1 MRTWM
6 VALTA
11 SVTLLASY
19 ALGQPPGGGQFSG
32 GRFGGP
38 PQGGPFDAGR
48 NPLVRALDTNGD
60 GELSAAELAAATVS
74 LKKLDTNGDGRITRN
89 ELRGQF
95 AGRGDHGGRPGM
107 GPGMGMGTRP
117 GMGPQSGGREA
128 TLAASTQTRD
138 ASERKVLD
146 TLNNIDR
153 TQGRMMNVPTCDGR
167 MLRLLVESIG
177 AKSVV
182 EIGMSNGVSALWMS
196 LGLRKTGGRLT
207 TFEIDAERA
216 ALARQNFAAA
226 GVADL
231 ISLVEGDA
239 HQKVSGLKGPID
251 LVFIDA
257 DKEGYLDYF
266 QKLFPLVRPGGLITA
281 HNMNARMA
289 DQNFVKAITTDAKVE
304 TVFYTDGGGLS
315 ITLKKR

>member
-1 MRTWM
+1 MRTWTAALI
-6 VALTA
+6 VAVMLLTCY
-11 SVTLLASY
+11 SLA
-19 ALGQPPGGGQFSG
+19 QPPGGGPFPG

-38 PQGGPFDAGR
+38 PQGGPSDPAR
-48 NPLVRALDTNGD
+48 NPILRAVDTNGD
-60 GELSAAELAAATVS
+60 GELSADELAGAAVA
-74 LKKLDTNGDGRITRN
+74 LKKLDKNGDGKVSRD

-95 AGRGDHGGRPGM
+95 AGRGAPMGRPGM
-107 GPGMGMGTRP
+107 G
-117 GMGPQSGGREA
+117 MGPGLGPQFGSREA
-128 TLAASTQTRD
+128 TLAAAPQARD
-138 ASERKVLD
+138 AAEKKVLD
-146 TLNNIDR
+146 TLDHIAR
-153 TQGRMMNVPTCDGR
+153 TQGRMMNVPDCDGR
-167 MLRLLVESIG
+167 MLRLLVESID

-182 EIGMSNGVSALWMS
+182 EIGTSNGVSALWMS
-196 LGLRKTGGRLT
+196 LGLRKTGGKLT

-239 HQKVSGLKGPID
+239 HQKVTELKGPID

-266 QKLFPLVRPGGLITA
+266 QKLLPLVRPGGLITA

-289 DQNFVKAITTDAKVE
+289 DPNFVKAITTDAKVE
-304 TVFYTDGGGLS
+304 TVFFTDGGGLS